1 MARPFSSAAA
11 QTRIGVGWPWV
22 VWLGVLTVVTIGMLV
37 IRDRLNEAH
46 VALAYLLVVQV
57 GSAREGRGLGVLLA
71 GVAFFCF
78 DWFFLPPYGTFV
90 VAKSLDWAVLG
101 AFLVTSVV
109 AAQLFERARAE
120 ADTAR
125 QRAAELDRL
134 SALGAETL
142 NASRAEDA
150 LSAIAGVIHS
160 ALQLDSC
167 AVYLR
172 DDDQQ
177 SSRLVCR
184 IPEIEVT
191 RPRTGFAEVV
201 ERVAGS
207 ASAVAIRS
215 TGIIDTVT
223 ISTDGSGETRGIT
236 PDARDLIVPL
246 AIRDRVVGVLAITR
260 NKGLALQPAQVRFL
274 GALSYYT
281 ALGAER
287 VRLGARAEHADAL
300 REASR
305 LKDAVI
311 ASVSHDLRTPL
322 TTIKALAADLASGGD
337 ERAMIIEEEADRLNA
352 LVADLLDI
360 SRLNSGTA
368 SLKPEPNEA
377 EDLIGALLQRVAGA
391 INGREVRVSI
401 EEGDPLLIGRFD
413 FPQTLRALVNLV
425 ENALKYSP
433 PPERVDIGVRR
444 EGEWLAFSV
453 ADRGEGVPAGERERI
468 FEPFY
473 RKPELPPDVGGSGL
487 GLSIAR
493 ALAEAQGSSLTYEA
507 REGGGS
513 IFTLRVPAI
522 DVDALAGQ

>member
-1 MARPFSSAAA
+1 MARPFSSAAKMRA
-11 QTRIGVGWPWV
+11 EVRWSWIA
-22 VWLGVLTVVTIGMLV
+22 WLGLLAVVTIGMLL
-37 IRDRLNEAH
+37 IRDRLNEAQ
-46 VALAYLLVVQV
+46 VALAYLLVVQG
-57 GSAREGRGLGVLLA
+57 GSARKGRGLGLVLTV
-71 GVAFFCF
+71 VAFFSF
-78 DWFFLPPYGTFV
+78 DWFFLPPYGTLV
-90 VAKSLDWAVLG
+90 VAKSVDWAVLG
-101 AFLVTSVV
+101 AFLITSVV

-120 ADTAR
+120 ADAAR
-125 QRAAELDRL
+125 QRTAELDRL
-134 SALGAETL
+134 SSLGAETL
-142 NASRAEDA
+142 NATRAEDA

-160 ALQLDSC
+160 ALELDSC

-177 SSRLVCR
+177 SLRLVCR
-184 IPEIEVT
+184 VPPIEET
-191 RPRTGFAEVV
+191 RPRTGLAELV
-201 ERVAGS
+201 ERVATT

-215 TGIIDTVT
+215 AGIIDTV
-223 ISTDGSGETRGIT
+223 SLSGNGSGEAGGIS
-236 PDARDLIVPL
+236 PDASDLLLPL
-246 AIRDRVVGVLAITR
+246 AIRERVVGVLIVTR
-260 NKGLALQPAQVRFL
+260 NKGLGLKPAQVRFL
-274 GALSYYT
+274 SALTYYT

-287 VRLGARAEHADAL
+287 MRLGARAEHADAL

-305 LKDAVI
+305 LKDAVV

-322 TTIKALAADLASGGD
+322 TTIKALAADIASGGD

-377 EDLIGALLQRVAGA
+377 EDLVGALLQRVAGA
-391 INGREVRVSI
+391 TNGREVRVSI

-433 PPERVDIGVRR
+433 NDSSVDIGVRR

-453 ADRGEGVPAGERERI
+453 ADRGEGVPVAERERI

-473 RKPELPPDVGGSGL
+473 RKPGLPPDVGGSGL

-493 ALAEAQGSSLTYEA
+493 AVTEAQASSLTYEA

-513 IFTLRVPAI
+513 IFTMRVPAI
-522 DVDALAGQ
+522 DVDSLGGQ